1 MRITEVI
8 TQKLDFRDFYEKHL
22 TRFRAAGGGEQASGL
37 CPFHDDRTPSFS
49 VNIRSG
55 LFNCFACGIKGN
67 VFQFYMRHKGVDFKT
82 ALRELGKLAG
92 AWGVEQQ
99 VTASYEYKEPR
110 GKTLYLKQRLEPGY
124 DGRSK
129 TFVFKHE
136 ENGIWVKGRGCDP
149 ILYNLPEVVQ
159 ANQVFIVEGE
169 GKVELLKK
177 WALVGTCLDSG
188 ARSPWREE
196 YADILKGK
204 EVIVVPDND
213 VPGRQYAE
221 RISSALYGVTA
232 NIKIV
237 ELPGLQE
244 GEDIINWK
252 GNENGK

>member
-1 MRITEVI
+1 MKPTEIIMRN
-8 TQKLDFRDFYEKHL
+8 LDFRDFYERRL
-22 TRFRAAGGGEQASGL
+22 ARFRVGGDGKQGYSL
-37 CPFHDDRTPSFS
+37 CPDHNDRNPSFS
-49 VNIRSG
+49 VNLKTG
-55 LFNCFACGIKGN
+55 LFYCFACGTKGN
-67 VFQFYMRHKGVDFKT
+67 VFQFYMRQNRVDFKT
-82 ALRELGKLAG
+82 ALRELGKLTG
-92 AWGVEQQ
+92 TWGVEQQ
-99 VTASYEYKEPR
+99 VTACYEYKGPT
-110 GKTLYLKQRLEPGY
+110 GKTLYRKERLEPGY

-149 ILYNLPEVVQ
+149 VLYNLPEVVQ
-159 ANQVFIVEGE
+159 SNQVFIVEGE

-188 ARSPWREE
+188 ARSPWKESYTQFFE
-196 YADILKGK
+196 NK
-204 EVIVVPDND
+204 EVVVVPDND
-213 VPGRQYAE
+213 EPGKQYAD

-232 NIKIV
+232 KIKIV